1 MILQIKDLNINYE
14 VKNGYVSAVQNVNID
29 LSENETLG
37 LVGESG
43 CGKSTLGK
51 SLLKILPKNA
61 KILGEINFK
70 GKNIAD
76 YNEKEMRKI
85 RGKHISMIFQD
96 PMTSLNPIMK
106 VKDLFLE
113 TIKAHYPEIP
123 EDEALEM
130 SGKILSD
137 VGIDPIRMNEYSFQF
152 SGGMRQRVMIAL
164 SLVLKP
170 EIVIADEP
178 TTSLDVIVQAQIM
191 EVLKKL
197 KDEHRMSMILITHDL
212 GVVAE
217 LADRIGVMY
226 AGHLVELSTAEKIYY
241 EPKHPYTQALLKS
254 IPNTNID
261 DRELRY
267 IPGDL
272 PNLVKPPKGCR
283 FASRCPY
290 AKDICHKEVPPEFEV
305 DGTRAKCW
313 LYKDEKV
320 IV

>member
-1 MILQIKDLNINYE
+1 MILQIKNLNINYE
-14 VKNGYVSAVQNVNID
+14 VRNGWVSAVQNVN
-29 LSENETLG
+29 LSIKENETVG

-61 KILGEINFK
+61 RIDGEILFK
-70 GKNIAD
+70 GENIAP
-76 YNEKEMRKI
+76 YNERQMRKI
-85 RGKHISMIFQD
+85 RGKNISMIFQD

-113 TIKAHYPEIP
+113 TIKAHYPKIP
-123 EDEALEM
+123 EDEAFKM
-130 SGKILSD
+130 SAKILEE
-137 VGIDPIRMNEYSFQF
+137 VGIDPVRMNEYSFQF

-170 EIVIADEP
+170 DLVIADEP

-197 KDEHRMSMILITHDL
+197 KDEHNMSMILITHDL

-283 FASRCPY
+283 FANRCPY
-290 AKDICHKEVPPEFEV
+290 ATEKCHNEVPPDFEV
-305 DGTRAKCW
+305 DGTRVKCW
-313 LYKDEKV
+313 LYEKV
-320 IV
+320 KA

>member
-1 MILQIKDLNINYE
+1 MILNIKNLHINYE
-14 VKNGYVSAVQNVNID
+14 VKNGYVSAVQDVNIS

-61 KILGEINFK
+61 KILGEISFK
-70 GKNIAD
+70 GQNIAQ

-197 KDEHRMSMILITHDL
+197 KDEHKMSMVLITHDL

-290 AKDICHKEVPPEFEV
+290 AKEICHEKVPPDFEV
-305 DGTRAKCW
+305 DETRVKCW
-313 LYKDEKV
+313 LYEKV
-320 IV
+320 KA

>member
-14 VKNGYVSAVQNVNID
+14 VKNGFVSAVQDVNIT

-70 GKNIAD
+70 EKNIAN

-113 TIKAHYPEIP
+113 TIKAHYPKIP

-254 IPNTNID
+254 IPNTNIE

-290 AKDICHKEVPPEFEV
+290 AKDICHKEIPPDFYV
-305 DGTRAKCW
+305 DETRVKCW

>member
-290 AKDICHKEVPPEFEV
+290 AKDICHKEVPPEFKV
-305 DGTRAKCW
+305 DGTRVKCW